1 MTSTKPLVAANWKMH
16 KTVREAIDFVRD
28 LLALQPN
35 CAHVDAVI
43 CPPFTALAAVQCA
56 LGKSPVELGAQT
68 MWYADSGAFTG
79 EISPRMLLESGVRW
93 VVLGHSERRQYCG
106 ELDETINRKIRAA
119 LSHGITP
126 IVCVGDTPAEH
137 AAGLTLERVIAQT
150 RAAFSGMSVDDVAR
164 CVVAYEPIW
173 AIGSGQSD
181 SPEDANAVMG
191 EIRGAVAGLDRTRIL
206 YGGSVEPAT
215 IRCLV
220 AQPHIDGALVGG
232 ASLEAGSFVALL
244 NEARGRALSGQAST

>member
-1 MTSTKPLVAANWKMH
+1 MTSTKPLVVANWKMH
-16 KTVREAIDFVRD
+16 KTAFEAIAFVRE
-28 LLALQPN
+28 LLALKPD
-35 CAHVDAVI
+35 CSHVDAVI
-43 CPPFTALAAVQCA
+43 CPPFTALAAVHDA
-56 LGKSPVELGAQT
+56 LGISPIEVGAQT

-106 ELDETINRKIRAA
+106 EVDETINRKIRAA
-119 LSHGITP
+119 LAHGIIP
-126 IVCVGDTPAEH
+126 IVAVGDTPAEH
-137 AAGLTLERVIAQT
+137 AAGITLERVAEQT
-150 RAAFSGMSVDDVAR
+150 RAAFDGMNADEVAR

-181 SPEDANAVMG
+181 SPEVANAVMG
-191 EIRGAVAGLDRTRIL
+191 EIRGAVPGLDRTRIL

-215 IRCLV
+215 IRSLV

-232 ASLEAGSFVALL
+232 ASLEASSFVALL
-244 NEARGRALSGQAST
+244 DESRGRALSGQAST